1 MAPAPQ
7 EAQGMS
13 RLPRMAPR
21 VTAMRPAL
29 SAPKD
34 EAGRTAH
41 RRKVNPWRA
50 WYNTA
55 RWQRLRWSVLRR
67 DLFMCQMCGRTE
79 PDTSRLVAD
88 HKTPHRGSPDLF
100 WSLDNLQAL
109 CASCHNSAK
118 AKLEIRQ
125 GFR

>member
-1 MAPAPQ
+1 
-7 EAQGMS
+7 MS

-67 DLFMCQMCGRTE
+67 DLFMCQMCIRAE
-79 PDTSRLVAD
+79 PDTSKLVAD
-88 HKTPHRGSPDLF
+88 HKAPHRGDEALF
-100 WSLDNLQAL
+100 WDASNIQCL
-109 CASCHNSAK
+109 CKPCHDRVK
-118 AKLEIRQ
+118 QREERHHGLT
-125 GFR
+125 